1 MSYYL
6 TKSNP
11 NVYKL
16 RDALDSYRGMSDIS
30 WTTCKHAKP
39 GDILF
44 IGQSGEEAGIY
55 AREIVASTTTFE
67 APLEEPDHLPFV
79 VNPEDVSKLAWMAL
93 LEPFENLKHPILE
106 HNLKAILILERIA
119 KWLHLQGAVRRLT
132 EEQGEAIDRLIEASN
147 AA

>member
-16 RDALDSYRGMSDIS
+16 QDAVNFYRGMSDVS
-30 WTTCKHAKP
+30 WTTCKDAEP
-39 GDILF
+39 SDILF

-55 AREIVASTTTFE
+55 ARAIVASTTTLE
-67 APLEEPDHLPFV
+67 APNDNFF
-79 VNPEDVSKLAWMAL
+79 VNPEDARKLALAWMAP

-106 HNLKAILILERIA
+106 HNLKAILILERVV
-119 KWLHLQGAVRRLT
+119 KLLHLRRTAYHLT
-132 EEQGEAIDRLIEASN
+132 EEEGEAIDRLIEASN
-147 AA
+147 SPC

>member
-16 RDALDSYRGMSDIS
+16 RDALTFYRGMSDVS
-30 WTTCKHAKP
+30 WTTCKPAKP

-67 APLEEPDHLPFV
+67 APLEEPDHLPFF
-79 VNPEDVSKLAWMAL
+79 VNPEDARKLAWMAL

-106 HNLKAILILERIA
+106 HNLKAILILERVA
-119 KWLHLQGAVRRLT
+119 KLLHIQGAAYHLT
-132 EEQGEAIDRLIEASN
+132 EEGGEAIDRLIEASE

>member
-16 RDALDSYRGMSDIS
+16 RDALNFYRGISDVS
-30 WTTCKHAKP
+30 WTTCKDAEP

-55 AREIVASTTTFE
+55 ARAIVASTTTLE
-67 APLEEPDHLPFV
+67 APDDNFF
-79 VNPEDVSKLAWMAL
+79 VNPEDARKLAWMAT
-93 LEPFENLKHPILE
+93 LEPFENLKHPLLE
-106 HNLKAILILERIA
+106 HNLKAILILERVV
-119 KWLHLQGAVRRLT
+119 KLLHLQGTAYHLT
-132 EEQGEAIDRLIEASN
+132 EEEGEAIDRLIEASN